1 MERDKDDKSA
11 EEGSLWLAGVKG
23 FEPLIYSLGGCRL
36 VLARLHA
43 HDGFLEGETGI
54 SRFPTQ
60 GIVEY
65 LKSKVSGLYRRWEVI
80 DGSRGF

>member
-1 MERDKDDKSA
+1 M
-11 EEGSLWLAGVKG
+11 AGVKG

-54 SRFPTQ
+54 SRFPA
-60 GIVEY
+60 
-65 LKSKVSGLYRRWEVI
+65 RRER
-80 DGSRGF
+80 RGRTIRFFQYEKNIIFHFS